1 MFSWLRVDSWN
12 IQNQEIFKEKKK
24 KIGSKGLQSL

>member
-12 IQNQEIFKEKKK
+12 IQNQEIFKEKK
-24 KIGSKGLQSL
+24 IGSKGLQSL